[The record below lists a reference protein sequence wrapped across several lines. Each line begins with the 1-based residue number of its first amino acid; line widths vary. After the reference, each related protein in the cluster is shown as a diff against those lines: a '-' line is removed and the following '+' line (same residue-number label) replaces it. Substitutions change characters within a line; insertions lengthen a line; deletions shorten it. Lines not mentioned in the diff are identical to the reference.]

1 MKGSST
7 LNKSYSTMSFRK
19 TWNSLNSTKSS
30 FYTNN
35 HNSSDIQE
43 SAESHNYYYP
53 LKSKDVIV
61 NSKNEAISNPVFL
74 DRTVKRLEIWDKE
87 NIIAYSSLATQLQKL
102 QTQTAAIKKKKEEK
116 SNNKSAIIS
125 YSLSGKQKESL
136 NYFRLNKSRLSEQLS
151 QTLNKLRI
159 IQDQR
164 EDVDQE
170 NESREKLINTY
181 KKLAIIKIKKN
192 KYQQILNDTF

>member
-1 MKGSST
+1 M
-7 LNKSYSTMSFRK
+7 
-19 TWNSLNSTKSS
+19 
-30 FYTNN
+30 
-35 HNSSDIQE
+35 
-43 SAESHNYYYP
+43 
-53 LKSKDVIV
+53 IV

-87 NIIAYSSLATQLQKL
+87 NIIAYSSLATRLQKL

-116 SNNKSAIIS
+116 SNNKSANIS

-170 NESREKLINTY
+170 NESRGRSKCRS
-181 KKLAIIKIKKN
+181 
-192 KYQQILNDTF
+192 